1 MFEADILQNAD
12 MAEAE
17 GFMEA
22 DGCGLPGR
30 ITNDRDHLP
39 EAKRSGPF
47 NERSQQRV
55 ADAAA
60 VHIVRDID
68 RIFERPPIRRP

>member
-1 MFEADILQNAD
+1 LIRALRLRRAPVPERSLHEYGVEPAAVFEADIPQNAD

-22 DGCGLPGR
+22 GGCGLPGR

-47 NERSQQRV
+47 NERS
-55 ADAAA
+55 
-60 VHIVRDID
+60 
-68 RIFERPPIRRP
+68 